1 MPKSQAKYVIACES
15 TKTMET
21 RSSHRQPPPVM
32 TDLPDNLI
40 VFDGICVLC
49 SGFARFVARH
59 DRTVG
64 FRFVDAHS
72 QTGQALY
79 RRHGLDPQKMETNI
93 VIRHGRA
100 YTKMAS
106 FTTTMK
112 SLGWPWKG
120 LAILEL
126 LPRSFADWTYDR
138 IAGNRYRIGR
148 RTCPLPSSA
157 LKERLLD

>member
-1 MPKSQAKYVIACES
+1 MDPIK
-15 TKTMET
+15 
-21 RSSHRQPPPVM
+21 RHRQSPPALA
-32 TDLPDNLI
+32 DLPDNLI

-64 FRFVDAHS
+64 YRFVDAHS
-72 QTGQALY
+72 EIGQALY
-79 RRHGLDPQKMETNI
+79 QLYGLDPQKMETNI

-106 FTTTMK
+106 FTATMK
-112 SLGWPWKG
+112 SLGWPWKA
-120 LAILEL
+120 LMILDL

-138 IAGNRYRIGR
+138 IARNRYRFGR
-148 RTCPLPSSA
+148 RACPLPSEA
-157 LKERLLD
+157 LRERLLD